1 MKAKQ
6 YVKEIQEYIA
16 KEAPEYDSM
25 PLDEKKEWLLDNLH
39 KWEWEYDP
47 SIRLGSF
54 ENAMDHWAKSMN
66 YWFDYT
72 RTFDT
77 YLDWVNNLGFFIVN
91 ESWFRVEKEFELYI
105 DHVTKYETK
114 ELMKKD
120 SDFSDQDD
128 IF

>member
-6 YVKEIQEYIA
+6 YVKKIQEYIA
-16 KEAPEYDSM
+16 KEVPEYDSM
-25 PLDEKKEWLLDNLH
+25 PLDEKKEWLLYNLH

-66 YWFDYT
+66 HWFDYK

-77 YLDWVNNLGFFIVN
+77 YLDWINNLTFFIMN
-91 ESWFRVEKEFELYI
+91 ESWSRVEKEFELYI

-120 SDFSDQDD
+120 SDFSDQDG